1 MIKALK
7 DHLIQGIVRR
17 HNLTL
22 TLTLFTLIGSQVRA
36 QNIADSTGVA
46 TEVVDVVKSYTPSIN
61 LRPKTKWDWVP
72 EEGQESRPAFA
83 YNHENVNLSPSD
95 LPAVLRAVGPA
106 KEITPRPLPNYLR
119 VWLGTRS
126 SAGLEGFVNREFNPE
141 SYLNLAFDHQQ
152 LNGTIKGVTLP
163 TDWAKSGLR
172 AQWRTELQNRPSI
185 LALSVNR
192 SAVQWYGVPDTLS
205 LDQSVNNDFGQ
216 TYQKAALRHRLGS
229 NGGWFTGLDSELS
242 FFSDRYGVNEWSFS
256 SSPRAKLIW
265 DKRVLSFTGNIS
277 YLSTRFSYEDPQI
290 TAQDYHAL
298 NTDLGVQT
306 ELDFGDLMVNLG
318 AKGWGH
324 NGTSN
329 TTFRLFPEIELN
341 YPLWGRS
348 LEANLS
354 FRGQYKQHETNSLV
368 TIQAFLAPGAG
379 LQPQIDKQIMRL
391 GFNGAI
397 TDLWQYNL
405 GAEFRNFE
413 NQAYFIGRPWS
424 GGQGAYAYDNGNS
437 FTVNYDSGNELKI
450 TAKINGRLS
459 QQWDIALDAAMIDNR
474 PENNAEPWNIPGF
487 SFGGSGTF
495 HVNEQLLLTAQLLG
509 YGPRK
514 EQRMVADQIVA
525 ETVKG
530 FIDTQLHLN
539 YALTKN
545 FSATISGINL
555 LNQSNGLWA
564 NYPVQGVRVNL
575 GLQYNF
581 NAF

>member
-1 MIKALK
+1 MIKALT
-7 DHLIQGIVRR
+7 DQIIQGIVRR

-22 TLTLFTLIGSQVRA
+22 TLILFAFVSSEVQA
-36 QNIADSTGVA
+36 QNTADSTGVA

-61 LRPKTKWDWVP
+61 LRPKTKWDLAR
-72 EEGQESRPAFA
+72 EEVQESRQEFA
-83 YNHENVNLSPSD
+83 YNHENFDLSPSE
-95 LPAVLRAVGPA
+95 LPAVLRAQGPE

-126 SAGLEGFVNREFNPE
+126 SAGLEGFVNREFSRASN
-141 SYLNLAFDHQQ
+141 LNLAFDHQQ
-152 LNGTIKGVTLP
+152 LNGAIKGVTLP

-172 AQWRTELQNRPSI
+172 TQWRTELQDRPST
-185 LALSVNR
+185 LTLSLNR

-205 LDQSVNNDFGQ
+205 LDQSLNNDYGQ
-216 TYQKAALRHRLGS
+216 TYQKAALRHRIGS
-229 NGGWFTGLDSELS
+229 NGGWFTGFHSELS
-242 FFSDRYGVNEWSFS
+242 FFSDRYGVNEWSVAS
-256 SSPRAKLIW
+256 SSNAELIW
-265 DKRVLSFTGNIS
+265 AKRIISFSGNIS
-277 YLSTRFSYEDPQI
+277 YLSTRFSFDDPQI
-290 TAQDYHAL
+290 TAQDYNAL
-298 NTDLGVQT
+298 NAELGVQT
-306 ELDFGDLMVNLG
+306 ELDFGDLMVNVG

-329 TTFRLFPEIELN
+329 NTLRLFPKIELN
-341 YPLWGRS
+341 YPLLGRS
-348 LEANLS
+348 LEASLS
-354 FRGQYKQHETNSLV
+354 FSGQYKQYETNSLV
-368 TIQAFLAPGAG
+368 NIQAFLAPGAG
-379 LQPQIDKQIMRL
+379 LQPQIDKQIIRL
-391 GFNGAI
+391 GINGAI

-405 GAEFRNFE
+405 DAEFRNFE
-413 NQAYFIGRPWS
+413 NQAYFISRLWS
-424 GGQGAYAYDNGNS
+424 GEQSSFAYDNGNS
-437 FTVNYDSGNELKI
+437 FAVNYDSGNELKI

-474 PENNAEPWNIPGF
+474 PKNNAEPWNISGF

-495 HVNEQLLLTAQLLG
+495 HVNQQLLLTAKLLG

-514 EQRMVADQIVA
+514 EQFMLADQISA
-525 ETVKG
+525 ETVEG

-564 NYPVQGVRVNL
+564 NYPIQGVRVNL